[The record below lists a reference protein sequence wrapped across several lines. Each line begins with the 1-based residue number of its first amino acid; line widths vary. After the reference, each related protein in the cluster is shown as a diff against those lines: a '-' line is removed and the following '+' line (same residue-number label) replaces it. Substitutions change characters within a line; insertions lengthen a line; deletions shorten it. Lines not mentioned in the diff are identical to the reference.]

1 MHNSKVDLLHIPI
14 YMKRNRRIPRFLQ
27 ILAHE
32 GSPVI
37 EPHQKSQPKGYF
49 VPYFNSLYVEHLNS
63 RILGVCNKDLASF
76 VVYGDIFR
84 FIKFT

>member
-1 MHNSKVDLLHIPI
+1 MHNSKVDLLQIPI

-49 VPYFNSLYVEHLNS
+49 VPYF
-63 RILGVCNKDLASF
+63 
-76 VVYGDIFR
+76 
-84 FIKFT
+84 